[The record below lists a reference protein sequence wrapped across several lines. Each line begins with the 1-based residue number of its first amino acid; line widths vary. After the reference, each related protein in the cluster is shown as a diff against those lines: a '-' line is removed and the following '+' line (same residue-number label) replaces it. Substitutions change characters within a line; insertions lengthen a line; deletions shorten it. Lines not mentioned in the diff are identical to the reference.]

1 MGVECCWKAYWCGGK
16 AGSAA
21 ASIII
26 VLHSNTICLHDR
38 LILALFCCIKGPAYF
53 LPLVKNQTL
62 LLDLGCSKMNFPLFS
77 FCGWLKT
84 GELCELTNCTT
95 FLNVCACLVMQ
106 VWECLKEPL
115 DGWNW
120 LYCTW
125 QKVYCISTFR
135 HSLGVFSE
143 VIEVERWSQ
152 TLPVTFVLLIY
163 HPLPLQ
169 LYTHTLTVRCGLS
182 SRLQFQS
189 WSVLQQQSRGCTVDP
204 P

>member
-1 MGVECCWKAYWCGGK
+1 
-16 AGSAA
+16 
-21 ASIII
+21 
-26 VLHSNTICLHDR
+26 
-38 LILALFCCIKGPAYF
+38 
-53 LPLVKNQTL
+53 
-62 LLDLGCSKMNFPLFS
+62 MNFPLFS
-77 FCGWLKT
+77 FGGWLQT

-135 HSLGVFSE
+135 HSLGVFQWGYRSGA
-143 VIEVERWSQ
+143 
-152 TLPVTFVLLIY
+152 LVTDTSSHFGIAHLSSSPSAVV
-163 HPLPLQ
+163 HTH
-169 LYTHTLTVRCGLS
+169 THTLTVRRGLS

-204 P
+204 PWPVYKRWQQNL